1 MVKGARQREW
11 PRHLSTHT
19 HTHWTLPTTMS
30 VLETPFDIHVSSVY
44 QTHTCMQAPIP
55 TLCISA
61 KKTHNKGSRTRPI
74 MSTLMP
80 RSGIPVICSRATLSC
95 DSSYWQMQKSGFLM
109 MPLCFGKL
117 NGNIEIKSAL
127 YIYFR
132 KRLQLTSHEGQQLLT
147 DQKLRTWTSKNLPNH
162 LQREAMLLNHLRK
175 YPWRGH
181 PPERAQNPLER
192 EAYHHGQ
199 KVRCQ

>member
-44 QTHTCMQAPIP
+44 QTHTCMQAPVS

-95 DSSYWQMQKSGFLM
+95 DSSYFASNFVLFLFCLISVMSGRSHGYLGIISTI
-109 MPLCFGKL
+109 FGINVSCSRTQHGTQSEDRTPTL
-117 NGNIEIKSAL
+117 S
-127 YIYFR
+127 
-132 KRLQLTSHEGQQLLT
+132 LTT
-147 DQKLRTWTSKNLPNH
+147 KPICNF
-162 LQREAMLLNHLRK
+162 
-175 YPWRGH
+175 
-181 PPERAQNPLER
+181 
-192 EAYHHGQ
+192 
-199 KVRCQ
+199 

>member
-1 MVKGARQREW
+1 MQMVGPWGRYLPQWLRAPCKGSGPAICQ
-11 PRHLSTHT
+11 HTHT

-61 KKTHNKGSRTRPI
+61 KKTHNKGSRTQPI

-95 DSSYWQMQKSGFLM
+95 DSSYLSPQCSGSARIS
-109 MPLCFGKL
+109 P
-117 NGNIEIKSAL
+117 NIFTPVELSVL
-127 YIYFR
+127 YNWA
-132 KRLQLTSHEGQQLLT
+132 KRRAITI
-147 DQKLRTWTSKNLPNH
+147 
-162 LQREAMLLNHLRK
+162 MLLPQGGA
-175 YPWRGH
+175 YT
-181 PPERAQNPLER
+181 RALKN
-192 EAYHHGQ
+192 A
-199 KVRCQ
+199 

>member
-11 PRHLSTHT
+11 PRHLSIHT

-61 KKTHNKGSRTRPI
+61 KKTHNKGSRTQPI

-95 DSSYWQMQKSGFLM
+95 DSSYLVLESLSYNYITPFECQDNHFCFYFQIKCFL
-109 MPLCFGKL
+109 
-117 NGNIEIKSAL
+117 S
-127 YIYFR
+127 
-132 KRLQLTSHEGQQLLT
+132 
-147 DQKLRTWTSKNLPNH
+147 LPII
-162 LQREAMLLNHLRK
+162 
-175 YPWRGH
+175 
-181 PPERAQNPLER
+181 
-192 EAYHHGQ
+192 
-199 KVRCQ
+199 

>member
-1 MVKGARQREW
+1 MQMVGPLGRYLPQWSRAPCKGSGPARSTQYADGRTLGMISTPVVKGARQREW
-11 PRHLSTHT
+11 PRHLSTHTHT

-95 DSSYWQMQKSGFLM
+95 DSSYFFSDSFSLSFFFLYVSV
-109 MPLCFGKL
+109 GKCQ
-117 NGNIEIKSAL
+117 
-127 YIYFR
+127 
-132 KRLQLTSHEGQQLLT
+132 RLT
-147 DQKLRTWTSKNLPNH
+147 
-162 LQREAMLLNHLRK
+162 
-175 YPWRGH
+175 
-181 PPERAQNPLER
+181 
-192 EAYHHGQ
+192 
-199 KVRCQ
+199 

>member
-95 DSSYWQMQKSGFLM
+95 DSSYCMQGVPRSTLVFGLLFPSFADSRRASCQLLAKEWALNT
-109 MPLCFGKL
+109 GKL
-117 NGNIEIKSAL
+117 
-127 YIYFR
+127 
-132 KRLQLTSHEGQQLLT
+132 
-147 DQKLRTWTSKNLPNH
+147 
-162 LQREAMLLNHLRK
+162 HLRDLPRNSMVK
-175 YPWRGH
+175 
-181 PPERAQNPLER
+181 
-192 EAYHHGQ
+192 
-199 KVRCQ
+199 

>member
-11 PRHLSTHT
+11 HCHLSTHT
-19 HTHWTLPTTMS
+19 HTHWTLPTTIS

-55 TLCISA
+55 TLCLSA

-95 DSSYWQMQKSGFLM
+95 DSSYYEDKV
-109 MPLCFGKL
+109 
-117 NGNIEIKSAL
+117 GNKFCTSVGSPAGSWLAVGMADLTLDLHTSLSQGSTSLRFHSRRSLSVNVFYGILSRPGPPCPFICILQAAL
-127 YIYFR
+127 I
-132 KRLQLTSHEGQQLLT
+132 
-147 DQKLRTWTSKNLPNH
+147 
-162 LQREAMLLNHLRK
+162 
-175 YPWRGH
+175 
-181 PPERAQNPLER
+181 PEF
-192 EAYHHGQ
+192 
-199 KVRCQ
+199 

>member
-1 MVKGARQREW
+1 MAPPSVN
-11 PRHLSTHT
+11 THT

-44 QTHTCMQAPIP
+44 QTHTCMQAPVS

-95 DSSYWQMQKSGFLM
+95 DSSYFDYEISFVYVYFCHLYNFEWLYKSCFLKTYNTCCVTFSCQFRLENSKQIHKIFFSYC
-109 MPLCFGKL
+109 PLKVL
-117 NGNIEIKSAL
+117 L
-127 YIYFR
+127 
-132 KRLQLTSHEGQQLLT
+132 LQFCYKC
-147 DQKLRTWTSKNLPNH
+147 DY
-162 LQREAMLLNHLRK
+162 LRK
-175 YPWRGH
+175 CLR
-181 PPERAQNPLER
+181 
-192 EAYHHGQ
+192 
-199 KVRCQ
+199 

>member
-11 PRHLSTHT
+11 PLHLSTHT
-19 HTHWTLPTTMS
+19 HTHWILPTTMS

-61 KKTHNKGSRTRPI
+61 KKTPNKGSRTRPI

-95 DSSYWQMQKSGFLM
+95 DSSYCICENKITDQLRPFFCYTDSTIPLFPKSEFSSLWPSSVAVQPGLCQTWSETPKTDFLTTRLICNSGF
-109 MPLCFGKL
+109 CG
-117 NGNIEIKSAL
+117 
-127 YIYFR
+127 
-132 KRLQLTSHEGQQLLT
+132 QTSLI
-147 DQKLRTWTSKNLPNH
+147 
-162 LQREAMLLNHLRK
+162 
-175 YPWRGH
+175 
-181 PPERAQNPLER
+181 
-192 EAYHHGQ
+192 GQ
-199 KVRCQ
+199 KTTCTKTFVVGGECFPHLS

>member
-55 TLCISA
+55 ILCISA
-61 KKTHNKGSRTRPI
+61 KKTHNKGSRTRLK

-95 DSSYWQMQKSGFLM
+95 DSSY
-109 MPLCFGKL
+109 CIY
-117 NGNIEIKSAL
+117 GNKDAD
-127 YIYFR
+127 
-132 KRLQLTSHEGQQLLT
+132 QLRS
-147 DQKLRTWTSKNLPNH
+147 N
-162 LQREAMLLNHLRK
+162 READQRLWFRYTDSTIPLLPKFEISSCGCTARSVLDLVS
-175 YPWRGH
+175 YPEDGFSRYAAHNISCIIIKPSWGCG
-181 PPERAQNPLER
+181 A
-192 EAYHHGQ
+192 
-199 KVRCQ
+199 

>member
-1 MVKGARQREW
+1 MVKGARQQEW

-30 VLETPFDIHVSSVY
+30 VLETPFDKHVISVY

-61 KKTHNKGSRTRPI
+61 IKTHNKGSRTRPI

-95 DSSYWQMQKSGFLM
+95 DSSYSRLFLM
-109 MPLCFGKL
+109 GAFSYLQVMITYIRAWMSLKFSQIRPRTIEIAALKRVKNLCFHFFSL
-117 NGNIEIKSAL
+117 CIMAL
-127 YIYFR
+127 R
-132 KRLQLTSHEGQQLLT
+132 
-147 DQKLRTWTSKNLPNH
+147 
-162 LQREAMLLNHLRK
+162 
-175 YPWRGH
+175 
-181 PPERAQNPLER
+181 
-192 EAYHHGQ
+192 
-199 KVRCQ
+199 

>member
-1 MVKGARQREW
+1 MVKGARQRER

-95 DSSYWQMQKSGFLM
+95 DRSYCISPWSGTPTQKCDLIFLLHSKSLKIKKCHKIWKIS
-109 MPLCFGKL
+109 PLIKKLCQTMILPRCFACAREVIQ
-117 NGNIEIKSAL
+117 NIKI
-127 YIYFR
+127 
-132 KRLQLTSHEGQQLLT
+132 
-147 DQKLRTWTSKNLPNH
+147 
-162 LQREAMLLNHLRK
+162 
-175 YPWRGH
+175 
-181 PPERAQNPLER
+181 
-192 EAYHHGQ
+192 
-199 KVRCQ
+199 

>member
-95 DSSYWQMQKSGFLM
+95 DSSYQRSSPKPLGQSKSNFIWSL
-109 MPLCFGKL
+109 LGK
-117 NGNIEIKSAL
+117 EDRSL
-127 YIYFR
+127 YKWSR
-132 KRLQLTSHEGQQLLT
+132 SH
-147 DQKLRTWTSKNLPNH
+147 DQD
-162 LQREAMLLNHLRK
+162 
-175 YPWRGH
+175 GH
-181 PPERAQNPLER
+181 HA
-192 EAYHHGQ
+192 HI
-199 KVRCQ
+199 C

>member
-1 MVKGARQREW
+1 MQMVGPWGRYLPQWLRVPCKGSGPARSTQYADGRTLGRYLPQWLRAPYKGSGPARSTQNADGRTLGWISTPVVKGARQREW

-80 RSGIPVICSRATLSC
+80 RSGIPVICSELRCHATALIILAGNEDNHKSLDKFEFRQNSTTDFEVSC
-95 DSSYWQMQKSGFLM
+95 
-109 MPLCFGKL
+109 P
-117 NGNIEIKSAL
+117 
-127 YIYFR
+127 
-132 KRLQLTSHEGQQLLT
+132 
-147 DQKLRTWTSKNLPNH
+147 
-162 LQREAMLLNHLRK
+162 
-175 YPWRGH
+175 
-181 PPERAQNPLER
+181 
-192 EAYHHGQ
+192 
-199 KVRCQ
+199 

>member
-95 DSSYWQMQKSGFLM
+95 DSSYFNIHVYYIVCFSGPGSFSSTANTTSASSSYSQQVGSLYVLVFVISYVLYAQWVILGDILCTRVLM
-109 MPLCFGKL
+109 
-117 NGNIEIKSAL
+117 
-127 YIYFR
+127 YY
-132 KRLQLTSHEGQQLLT
+132 
-147 DQKLRTWTSKNLPNH
+147 
-162 LQREAMLLNHLRK
+162 
-175 YPWRGH
+175 
-181 PPERAQNPLER
+181 
-192 EAYHHGQ
+192 
-199 KVRCQ
+199 

>member
-30 VLETPFDIHVSSVY
+30 VLETPFYIHVSSVY

-95 DSSYWQMQKSGFLM
+95 DSSYLFRSDKNSGCYGNYSSHRLII
-109 MPLCFGKL
+109 GKEEIDNFFCL
-117 NGNIEIKSAL
+117 NGDIWNLFLQKCLLSSPLFSYGFGPKSL
-127 YIYFR
+127 
-132 KRLQLTSHEGQQLLT
+132 
-147 DQKLRTWTSKNLPNH
+147 NLIGYQGNKK
-162 LQREAMLLNHLRK
+162 E
-175 YPWRGH
+175 
-181 PPERAQNPLER
+181 
-192 EAYHHGQ
+192 
-199 KVRCQ
+199 